1 MEFDESKVYTALNA
15 DKLKIGSEV
24 IVADSLWHL
33 KSFVKDD
40 CKTKKLV
47 DIRNDST
54 LYRFHVLE
62 NDNVHYNNDYALAYL
77 VSEPEEK
84 KLKWTDLEVGDV
96 IRKGTL
102 KSMVITIDTNHDCL
116 HVLSCISTSPEL
128 TWLGDKDLEEWEK
141 VENGK

>member
-24 IVADSLWHL
+24 IVADNLGRL

-40 CKTKKLV
+40 CETKKLV
-47 DIRNDST
+47 DIRNESK

-84 KLKWTDLEVGDV
+84 KLKWTDLKIGDT
-96 IRKGTL
+96 IRKDCIE
-102 KSMVITIDTNHDCL
+102 SMVVAIDRCDTCFHILACKG
-116 HVLSCISTSPEL
+116 CSPQL
-128 TWLGDKDLEEWEK
+128 DWIGDTELEEWEK
-141 VENGK
+141 VND